1 MIRTFYGIINPVKT
15 KKLQKFIS
23 QLEVL
28 VTSLEKTGQPGIT
41 PENISEL
48 KYHII
53 PALKETSAK
62 FPNANDNQVG
72 SLAIAAIVEAPWIM
86 NAKNNEGIASMIRD
100 DLNVTE
106 LYLTDNLRKQF
117 FEVTHQQK
125 PAHMKSTPRTR

>member
-1 MIRTFYGIINPVKT
+1 MIRTFYGMINPVKT

-23 QLEVL
+23 QLEAL

-41 PENISEL
+41 PENVSEL
-48 KYHII
+48 KHHII
-53 PALKETSAK
+53 PALKDTAAK
-62 FPNANDNQVG
+62 FPDANDNQVG
-72 SLAIAAIVEAPWIM
+72 SLAIAAIVEAPWII

-117 FEVTHQQK
+117 FEVQPK
-125 PAHMKSTPRTR
+125 PVQIKSTPRTR